1 MNNLKPPHQDTAFQK
16 FNIEVSLLIKETLLS
31 NEINNILSKQDKNI
45 SPPIKYPNGY
55 LILKINE
62 KRIVKEEI
70 NIDKELDELYNFE
83 PLNN

>member
-1 MNNLKPPHQDTAFQK
+1 M
-16 FNIEVSLLIKETLLS
+16 IKETLLS
-31 NEINNILSKQDKNI
+31 NEINNILSKMEDKNI

-83 PLNN
+83 TNKQLNQFSLLFFKKLKTEHGHK